1 MIVAC
6 CPWCGAEY
14 CVTDTRCWDCK
25 LSLVDRPEPT
35 LAEGADDDD
44 VGFEL
49 EEWSAGERGRLSA
62 GLRERAIAFRWEP
75 GLTLVV
81 GVPDEDLVDSLLD
94 AMESSDRVGRLRG
107 DDDDFDDDFNDG
119 DEDDDDEDD
128 EAGGDGGE
136 RAHAAMGD
144 LFVAADRL
152 IQRPD
157 DGRIAEQLVAATLIV
172 QESRRALR
180 VRAGGVAADPG
191 AGLGRPGGGRVRRR
205 RRVGLPR
212 GPHPPRRIAAV
223 HLEVRHPGSEG
234 PTDSQAPKAPVRLSE
249 QETAAPKKRRSL

>member
-14 CVTDTRCWDCK
+14 SVTDTRCWDCK

-35 LAEGADDDD
+35 LAEGADIDD

-62 GLRERAIAFRWEP
+62 GLRERGIAFRWEP

-81 GVPDEDLVDSLLD
+81 GAADEDLVDTLLD

-107 DDDDFDDDFNDG
+107 ADDDDFDDRFNDG
-119 DEDDDDEDD
+119 DDEDDDDD
-128 EAGGDGGE
+128 EEGDGGE

-172 QESRRALR
+172 QDSRAPYGFEPVAWLQIRELAAAALEAVESDAGDESVSREARTLRDALR
-180 VRAGGVAADPG
+180 PYV
-191 AGLGRPGGGRVRRR
+191 
-205 RRVGLPR
+205 
-212 GPHPPRRIAAV
+212 
-223 HLEVRHPGSEG
+223 
-234 PTDSQAPKAPVRLSE
+234 
-249 QETAAPKKRRSL
+249 

>member
-14 CVTDTRCWDCK
+14 GVADTRCWDCK
-25 LSLVDRPEPT
+25 LGLTDRPEPT
-35 LAEGADDDD
+35 LPDGTEADD

-62 GLRERAIAFRWEP
+62 GLRERGIAFRWEP

-81 GVPDEDLVDSLLD
+81 TPADEELVDALLDDMESEDL
-94 AMESSDRVGRLRG
+94 GGGGGG
-107 DDDDFDDDFNDG
+107 DDRGGGRRSGEANDQDFD

-128 EAGGDGGE
+128 DDEDDDDEDDDDEDDDDEDDDDEDGGE
-136 RAHAAMGD
+136 RAQAAMGD

-157 DGRIAEQLVAATLIV
+157 DARVAEALLAATAIV
-172 QESRRALR
+172 QESRAPYGFESVAWLQIRELAAAVVEAIESDADDVAVSREARTLRDALR
-180 VRAGGVAADPG
+180 PY
-191 AGLGRPGGGRVRRR
+191 
-205 RRVGLPR
+205 
-212 GPHPPRRIAAV
+212 I
-223 HLEVRHPGSEG
+223 
-234 PTDSQAPKAPVRLSE
+234 
-249 QETAAPKKRRSL
+249 

>member
-62 GLRERAIAFRWEP
+62 GLRERAIDFRWEP

-81 GVPDEDLVDSLLD
+81 GLADEDLVDSLLD
-94 AMESSDRVGRLRG
+94 DHGVDGPGRPPAGRRRRLRRRLTRRTRTRTTTG
-107 DDDDFDDDFNDG
+107 
-119 DEDDDDEDD
+119 
-128 EAGGDGGE
+128 GGDGGE

-172 QESRRALR
+172 QDSRAALR
-180 VRAGGVAADPG
+180 VRTGGVAADPG

-205 RRVGLPR
+205 RRVGVPR
-212 GPHPPRRIAAV
+212 GPHPPRRAC
-223 HLEVRHPGSEG
+223 G
-234 PTDSQAPKAPVRLSE
+234 PTSE
-249 QETAAPKKRRSL
+249 ACSNSNW

>member
-14 CVTDTRCWDCK
+14 SVTDTRCWDCK
-25 LSLVDRPEPT
+25 LALVDRPDPT
-35 LAEGADDDD
+35 LAEGADVDD

-81 GVPDEDLVDSLLD
+81 GLADEDLVDSLLD

-107 DDDDFDDDFNDG
+107 ADDDDFDDD
-119 DEDDDDEDD
+119 DEDDDDD
-128 EAGGDGGE
+128 EEGDGGE

-172 QESRRALR
+172 QDSRAPYGFEPVAWLQIRELASAALEAVESDAGDESVSREARTLRDALR
-180 VRAGGVAADPG
+180 PYV
-191 AGLGRPGGGRVRRR
+191 
-205 RRVGLPR
+205 
-212 GPHPPRRIAAV
+212 
-223 HLEVRHPGSEG
+223 
-234 PTDSQAPKAPVRLSE
+234 
-249 QETAAPKKRRSL
+249 

>member
-14 CVTDTRCWDCK
+14 SVTDTRCWDCK
-25 LSLVDRPEPT
+25 LSLVDRPDPT
-35 LAEGADDDD
+35 LAEGTDVDD

-62 GLRERAIAFRWEP
+62 GLRERGIAFRWEP

-81 GVPDEDLVDSLLD
+81 AAADEDLVDSLLD

-107 DDDDFDDDFNDG
+107 ADDDDF
-119 DEDDDDEDD
+119 EDDDDEDD
-128 EAGGDGGE
+128 DDEESDGGE

-172 QESRRALR
+172 QDSRAPYGFEPVAWLQIRELASAALEAVESDAGDESVSREARTLRDALR
-180 VRAGGVAADPG
+180 PY
-191 AGLGRPGGGRVRRR
+191 
-205 RRVGLPR
+205 
-212 GPHPPRRIAAV
+212 I
-223 HLEVRHPGSEG
+223 
-234 PTDSQAPKAPVRLSE
+234 
-249 QETAAPKKRRSL
+249 

>member
-14 CVTDTRCWDCK
+14 SVTDARCWDCK
-25 LSLVDRPEPT
+25 LSLVDRPEPS
-35 LAEGADDDD
+35 LAEGTDVDD

-62 GLRERAIAFRWEP
+62 GLRDRAIAFRWEP

-81 GVPDEDLVDSLLD
+81 GAADEELVDSLLD

-107 DDDDFDDDFNDG
+107 ADDDFDDDDE
-119 DEDDDDEDD
+119 DEDDDDD
-128 EAGGDGGE
+128 EEEGDGGE

-172 QESRRALR
+172 QESRAPYGFEPVAWLQIRELATAALEAVEGDAGDESVSREARTLRDALR
-180 VRAGGVAADPG
+180 PY
-191 AGLGRPGGGRVRRR
+191 
-205 RRVGLPR
+205 
-212 GPHPPRRIAAV
+212 I
-223 HLEVRHPGSEG
+223 
-234 PTDSQAPKAPVRLSE
+234 
-249 QETAAPKKRRSL
+249 

>member
-6 CPWCGAEY
+6 CPWCGAEFS
-14 CVTDTRCWDCK
+14 VTDSRCWDCK
-25 LSLVDRPEPT
+25 LSLVDRPDPT
-35 LAEGADDDD
+35 LAEGSDDDD

-49 EEWSAGERGRLSA
+49 EEWSAGERGRLSS

-81 GVPDEDLVDSLLD
+81 GAADEDLVDSLLD
-94 AMESSDRVGRLRG
+94 EMESSDRVGRLRG
-107 DDDDFDDDFNDG
+107 DDDDDFDDPFD
-119 DEDDDDEDD
+119 DDDDEDD
-128 EAGGDGGE
+128 DEGDGGA

-172 QESRRALR
+172 QDSRAPYGMEPVAWLQIRELAAAALEAVESDAGDESVSREARTLRDALR
-180 VRAGGVAADPG
+180 PY
-191 AGLGRPGGGRVRRR
+191 
-205 RRVGLPR
+205 
-212 GPHPPRRIAAV
+212 I
-223 HLEVRHPGSEG
+223 
-234 PTDSQAPKAPVRLSE
+234 
-249 QETAAPKKRRSL
+249 

>member
-6 CPWCGAEY
+6 CPWCGAEFSL
-14 CVTDTRCWDCK
+14 TDTRCWDCK

-35 LAEGADDDD
+35 LAEGIDDDD

-81 GVPDEDLVDSLLD
+81 AVADEDLVDGLLD

-107 DDDDFDDDFNDG
+107 DDDDFDDDD
-119 DEDDDDEDD
+119 DDDDDE
-128 EAGGDGGE
+128 EEGDGGE
-136 RAHAAMGD
+136 RAHAAMSD

-157 DGRIAEQLVAATLIV
+157 DGRIAEQLAAATLIV
-172 QESRRALR
+172 QDSRPPFGFEQVAWLQIRELATAALETIESDAGDESVSREARTLRDALR
-180 VRAGGVAADPG
+180 PY
-191 AGLGRPGGGRVRRR
+191 
-205 RRVGLPR
+205 
-212 GPHPPRRIAAV
+212 I
-223 HLEVRHPGSEG
+223 
-234 PTDSQAPKAPVRLSE
+234 
-249 QETAAPKKRRSL
+249 